1 MTTHEHTQDSDCA
14 GHIVDGECQVCGVWH
29 NNECPEC
36 HGHGFHTSECPDN
49 DNNSHD
55 GAVVCTC
62 GPDCG
67 SDSTAC
73 GDCPACACEP
83 EPSHCVFDGEEV

>member
-1 MTTHEHTQDSDCA
+1 MATQKTDTEAQTMPTHEHTQDSDCA

-49 DNNSHD
+49 DNNS
-55 GAVVCTC
+55 
-62 GPDCG
+62 
-67 SDSTAC
+67 
-73 GDCPACACEP
+73 
-83 EPSHCVFDGEEV
+83 EERW